1 MGACEPEAVSRRT
14 GKALKGNSSL
24 FLEKCDV
31 FVVGWYQMEKYK
43 FILATMWY
51 VVKKILVS
59 ISYLHQARGSEGD
72 RAGGV
77 KMRLSGTRAG

>member
-24 FLEKCDV
+24 LIEKCDV
-31 FVVGWYQMEKYK
+31 FVVGWYQMEKFK
-43 FILATMWY
+43 FIMTTLWY

-59 ISYLHQARGSEGD
+59 ISYLDQARGSGGD
-72 RAGGV
+72 RA
-77 KMRLSGTRAG
+77 AA